1 MQSLD
6 KILKIK
12 YPVILAPMFLVT
24 SVEMIKIALD
34 SGITGAI
41 PAMNFRKENDLK
53 LAIKDIKKHSDKAF
67 GINLITNRSN
77 TKYKKQLKAILD
89 SKPDFVISSL
99 GNPKDLI
106 KEAKKLGIKVFCDIV
121 NLEFAKKV
129 EDLGADAIIAVNSSA
144 GGHSGIIERDELISQ
159 LVNNCKIPIINAGGV
174 SANSDL
180 NHVMSL
186 GVAGA
191 SVGTI
196 FMASHECHISDDY
209 KQALIKYG
217 KDDIVLTRKL
227 SGVPSS
233 VINTEYV
240 KKIGTKPN
248 ILELLVKN
256 NTFLKKHAKHLITN
270 FGMKKLE
277 KAAFSATYKN
287 FWVASKAIE
296 NIKEIQNLSVIIKK
310 LVQPK

>member
-129 EDLGADAIIAVNSSA
+129 
-144 GGHSGIIERDELISQ
+144 
-159 LVNNCKIPIINAGGV
+159 
-174 SANSDL
+174 
-180 NHVMSL
+180 
-186 GVAGA
+186 
-191 SVGTI
+191 
-196 FMASHECHISDDY
+196 
-209 KQALIKYG
+209 
-217 KDDIVLTRKL
+217 
-227 SGVPSS
+227 
-233 VINTEYV
+233 
-240 KKIGTKPN
+240 
-248 ILELLVKN
+248 
-256 NTFLKKHAKHLITN
+256 
-270 FGMKKLE
+270 
-277 KAAFSATYKN
+277 
-287 FWVASKAIE
+287 
-296 NIKEIQNLSVIIKK
+296 
-310 LVQPK
+310 